1 MVGQRQTAVWWFVSN
16 GVTNIDV
23 DVLTVNPMP
32 AAAQKWLHL
41 RQLRRKRR
49 LSSLASNAKSY
60 YYL

>member
-1 MVGQRQTAVWWFVSN
+1 MVGQRQTAVWRFDSD
-16 GVTNIDV
+16 GVTNIN
-23 DVLTVNPMP
+23 VLAVTPMP
-32 AAAQKWLHL
+32 AVAQKWLHL